1 MKRNPKQKRPP
12 PAKAAQ
18 ARRERGKPA
27 APVRV
32 AAVPE
37 RAAILDFLR
46 ASGTA
51 FTLDE
56 LIAHFDLKRLSEQ
69 EAFARRIA
77 AMTREGQLAP
87 AERPGALRAAE
98 PAVPGQRAV
107 PQEVQGKV
115 TAHPQGYG
123 FLASDSGGPDV
134 FLPPPQMRGL
144 MHGDRARV
152 RITQED
158 ARGRREGAL
167 LEVLERG
174 TTRVVGRLQG
184 RQGAFTVIPSSPRQ
198 PEVLIPPAERGGA
211 RHGQMVVAELMT
223 PPSGR
228 SLAVGRVVEV
238 LGEHLAPGMEIQAAI
253 RAHDLPHEWP
263 AAVLREAAAFPAEV
277 LPEQIAGRADL
288 RHLGLVTIDGADAR
302 DFDDAVYAEKV
313 RGGWTL
319 WVAIADV
326 SAYVAPGSA
335 LDAEAAKRGNSVY
348 FPQTV
353 IPMLPEALSNGLCS
367 LNPQVDRLCLVCEMQ
382 VNREGQ
388 VSQSRFYPAVMRS
401 RARLVYEE
409 VAEWLEKPGVKTGVA
424 AEQLAALKTLHEV
437 FQALY
442 AARMRRGAIDFE
454 GVETKIVFGPGRKIE
469 KIVPVRRTVAHRL
482 VEECMIAANVE
493 AAKLV
498 ERHRIPTL
506 YRVHAEPDPD
516 KVALLRE
523 FLAGRG
529 LHLPGGARPRAADYA
544 ATLAQLAGREDAG
557 VIQTVMLRSLM
568 QARYSPDNTGHFGLA
583 LTHYAHFTSPIRR
596 YPDLL
601 LHRAIKHVLAHGRP
615 ETFGYSVQELELL
628 GAHCSATERR
638 ADEATREVSAWLK
651 CEFMQHRLGEEYT
664 GIVSSVAPFGL
675 FVELEDL
682 YIEGLVHVSTLGD
695 DYYEFDPRHQRLV
708 GARSQRVYG
717 LGQALRVK
725 VARVNLDERK
735 IDLLIVGQPR
745 EKKPAARGRKAQA
758 PAPRKRRR

>member
-1 MKRNPKQKRPP
+1 
-12 PAKAAQ
+12 
-18 ARRERGKPA
+18 
-27 APVRV
+27 
-32 AAVPE
+32 
-37 RAAILDFLR
+37 
-46 ASGTA
+46 
-51 FTLDE
+51 
-56 LIAHFDLKRLSEQ
+56 
-69 EAFARRIA
+69 
-77 AMTREGQLAP
+77 
-87 AERPGALRAAE
+87 
-98 PAVPGQRAV
+98 
-107 PQEVQGKV
+107 
-115 TAHPQGYG
+115 
-123 FLASDSGGPDV
+123 
-134 FLPPPQMRGL
+134 
-144 MHGDRARV
+144 
-152 RITQED
+152 
-158 ARGRREGAL
+158 
-167 LEVLERG
+167 
-174 TTRVVGRLQG
+174 
-184 RQGAFTVIPSSPRQ
+184 
-198 PEVLIPPAERGGA
+198 
-211 RHGQMVVAELMT
+211 
-223 PPSGR
+223 
-228 SLAVGRVVEV
+228 
-238 LGEHLAPGMEIQAAI
+238 
-253 RAHDLPHEWP
+253 
-263 AAVLREAAAFPAEV
+263 
-277 LPEQIAGRADL
+277 
-288 RHLGLVTIDGADAR
+288 
-302 DFDDAVYAEKV
+302 
-313 RGGWTL
+313 
-319 WVAIADV
+319 
-326 SAYVAPGSA
+326 
-335 LDAEAAKRGNSVY
+335 
-348 FPQTV
+348 
-353 IPMLPEALSNGLCS
+353 MLPEALSNGLCS